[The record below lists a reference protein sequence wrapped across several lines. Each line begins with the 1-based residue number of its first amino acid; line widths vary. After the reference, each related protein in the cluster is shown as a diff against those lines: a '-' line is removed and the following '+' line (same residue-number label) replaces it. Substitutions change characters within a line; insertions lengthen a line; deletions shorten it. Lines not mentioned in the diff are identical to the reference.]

1 MLLVDNKAVLDLLR
15 GVRLLNP
22 DVVADQDELLLLHR
36 SPESFEIISVTNQ
49 ASSFNN
55 ILTSVYF
62 VPIKSQSQSE

>member
-36 SPESFEIISVTNQ
+36 SPESIEIISVNNQ
-49 ASSFNN
+49 ASSFSN